1 MNLLSIDTIAFTL
14 LGYSMSYIELVGTVL
29 YLWSVWLIARRNILT
44 WPVGIVSVFLY
55 MILFYQ
61 IQLYSDVIE
70 QIYYLGASVYGWWL
84 WRRSPKGEG
93 KRSAWTSARDARS
106 CSPLGLP

>member
-44 WPVGIVSVFLY
+44 WPVGIVSVFL
-55 MILFYQ
+55 
-61 IQLYSDVIE
+61 
-70 QIYYLGASVYGWWL
+70 GHPG
-84 WRRSPKGEG
+84 
-93 KRSAWTSARDARS
+93 
-106 CSPLGLP
+106 LGLGDLAHPWWVVGLLAVVVSPVVVGNLFPDKVSFLASMRYYAGN